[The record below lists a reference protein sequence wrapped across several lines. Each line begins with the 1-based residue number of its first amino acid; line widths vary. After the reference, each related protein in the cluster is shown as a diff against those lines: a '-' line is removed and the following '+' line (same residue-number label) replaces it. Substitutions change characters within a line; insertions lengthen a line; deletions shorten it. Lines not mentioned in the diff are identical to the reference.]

1 MPPAAGIAPSGQCR
15 QRPLARPVIKIVEI
29 TGRLVLSQAKLT
41 INRPTPTTR
50 RLLSPRKDI
59 KDLSAEAL
67 IQWLNHHGEPSYRIR
82 QIQKWLYVRQ
92 VGDFADMTDLS
103 KGLRGR
109 LAEDFV
115 CRRLHTEAVEQSIDG
130 SRKYLFRL
138 NDGAFIESVLM
149 PEAARSTLCISSQVG
164 CAQGCRFC
172 LTAKGGFIR
181 NLSAGEI
188 IAQVRDIMADA
199 PEPRLTNIVVMGMG
213 EPLANYANL
222 IPAIRVITD
231 ADAGLGISKR
241 RFTVSTAG
249 LVPRMDDLGRDADVN
264 LAVSLNAADDA
275 TRSAL
280 MPINR
285 TYPLDTLMAACRR
298 YPLSRRRRITFE
310 YILMAGVNDA
320 DKDAHNLSKRLHGI
334 RSKINLIP
342 FNGYPG
348 SPFQRPAD
356 HRVAAFQDILANR
369 HHMAIVRLS
378 RGQDISAACGQLRAN
393 ALPRD

>member
-1 MPPAAGIAPSGQCR
+1 M
-15 QRPLARPVIKIVEI
+15 V
-29 TGRLVLSQAKLT
+29 SQAKST
-41 INRPTPTTR
+41 VNHPTPTTR
-50 RLLSPRKDI
+50 HLLSPRKDI
-59 KDLSAEAL
+59 KDLTAEAL
-67 IQWLNHHGEPSYRIR
+67 IQWLDQHGEPSYRSR

-92 VGDFADMTDLS
+92 VDDFTDMTDLS
-103 KGLRGR
+103 KGLRLR
-109 LAEDFV
+109 LAEAFV
-115 CRRLHTEAVEQSIDG
+115 SRRLSMAAVESSDDG

-138 NDGAFIESVLM
+138 HDGAFIESVLM

-188 IAQVRDIMADA
+188 IAQVRDVMADA

-213 EPLANYANL
+213 EPLANYGNL
-222 IPAIRVITD
+222 IAAIRMITD
-231 ADAGLGISKR
+231 ADVGLGISKR

-249 LVPRMDDLGRDADVN
+249 LAPRMDDLGRDADVN

-275 TRSAL
+275 TRSDL

-320 DKDAHNLSKRLHGI
+320 DKDAYNLSRRLHGI

-342 FNGYPG
+342 FNAYPD
-348 SPFQRPAD
+348 SPFQRPAR
-356 HRVAAFQDILANR
+356 HRVAAFQDILAER
-369 HHMAIVRLS
+369 HHTAMVRIS